1 MLGDAF
7 EVRETASSVGFA
19 GERPVPRRPHA
30 GPSSWRSPA
39 SDCVLIYFSKN
50 SYLPGGGGQTL
61 RASKRKC
68 SYFTGGGISRKE

>member
-7 EVRETASSVGFA
+7 EVRKAASSVGFA

-39 SDCVLIYFSKN
+39 NPREAALAADLITASLIRLLVVPGQCQCVLCMD
-50 SYLPGGGGQTL
+50 T
-61 RASKRKC
+61 
-68 SYFTGGGISRKE
+68 